1 MTCILL
7 TGASRGIGAA
17 AKRALE
23 ARGARVVGQATK
35 ADSTDMVAADFCEPG
50 APQELWQTA
59 LARAGGS
66 IDVLVNNA
74 GLFDPSPL
82 DRSDMVPDCVA
93 GATKGISYSSSVG
106 RSASHGEVPIT
117 W

>member
-35 ADSTDMVAADFCEPG
+35 VDSTDMVAADFCEPG
-50 APQELWQTA
+50 APQQLWQTA

-82 DRSDMVPDCVA
+82 DRSDIAWLDAWEDTCLLYTSPSPRDR
-93 GATKGISYSSSVG
+93 G
-106 RSASHGEVPIT
+106 
-117 W
+117 